1 MANFIQSNDVDAPPV
16 YVPCPAYVLTVNL
29 SKRKSANE
37 AVFEEAPAYEAPVT
51 LAPVVENPT
60 EEISLDDQIWELLG
74 ESALDEVSVTHASV
88 KEASVKGAPSKK
100 RKWSEVAV
108 ATKVKIS
115 GKKIKFDHY
124 ADKVCLDLSTRIIE
138 MLETDKL

>member
-1 MANFIQSNDVDAPPV
+1 MR
-16 YVPCPAYVLTVNL
+16 L
-29 SKRKSANE
+29 SSRRLRPTRLLLPSLRSWRILLRRFLSTTRSGSFSAR
-37 AVFEEAPAYEAPVT
+37 
-51 LAPVVENPT
+51 
-60 EEISLDDQIWELLG
+60 
-74 ESALDEVSVTHASV
+74 ALDEVSVTHASV
-88 KEASVKGAPSKK
+88 KETSVKGAPSKK